1 MTRMMLHFVTAAAV
15 ALLLA
20 ACSSGTE
27 APETRQVEVSGQ
39 VLAPGGS
46 DPLAGA
52 TVFVSDSLSTEVLA
66 GQAEEDASCDAP
78 DEADAAAGWG
88 CTDADGNFSFSAE
101 LAGSS
106 ALLTV
111 TKGSWHTAMEI
122 SVRGSE
128 AAVGTIEMPTE
139 AAPRIAVV
147 TGEYD
152 DMAGVLDRMGLA
164 DSYDLYGG
172 DSFPGSE
179 ADWLELFAEDSD
191 TDRPLIFSYDLVFFN
206 CGIYALDDIGEDNWS
221 TLEQFVSEGGSM
233 YATDWASEL
242 VTGAFPDYLEFR
254 PVDGAGMNSLQAQIL
269 DSTLADW
276 LSGRTCVDG
285 DCIASGGSLEIG
297 EMLAEW
303 SILDGPQAT
312 PEGESVKIWVE
323 GNIGTAADPDIVP
336 LTATFRHGA
345 GRVLFTSYHS
355 SPSAPTE
362 GFLPQER
369 VLEYLVFEL

>member
-1 MTRMMLHFVTAAAV
+1 MKRTTLLFVTAAAV

-52 TVFVSDSLSTEVLA
+52 TVFVSGSLSTDVLT
-66 GQAEEDASCDAP
+66 GQAEADASCDAP
-78 DEADAAAGWG
+78 DEAEAAAGWG
-88 CTDADGNFSFSAE
+88 CTDAEGNFSFSAE

-111 TKGSWHTAMEI
+111 AKGSWRTATEI
-122 SVRGSE
+122 SIHGPE

-152 DMAGVLDRMGLA
+152 DMAAVLAGRGLT
-164 DSYDLYGG
+164 DSYDLYEG
-172 DSFPGSE
+172 DSSFSGSE
-179 ADWLELFAEDSD
+179 ADWLELFAEDPD
-191 TDRPLIFSYDLVFFN
+191 TDQLLIFSYDLVFFN
-206 CGIYALDDIGEDNWS
+206 CGTYALEDIGEDNWN

-242 VTGAFPDYLEFR
+242 V
-254 PVDGAGMNSLQAQIL
+254 
-269 DSTLADW
+269 
-276 LSGRTCVDG
+276 
-285 DCIASGGSLEIG
+285 
-297 EMLAEW
+297 
-303 SILDGPQAT
+303 
-312 PEGESVKIWVE
+312 
-323 GNIGTAADPDIVP
+323 
-336 LTATFRHGA
+336 
-345 GRVLFTSYHS
+345 
-355 SPSAPTE
+355 
-362 GFLPQER
+362 
-369 VLEYLVFEL
+369 